1 MMKKLST
8 VRLIN
13 GVPEGTLYIS
23 IGMVGIA
30 LWLIVRGIRTMIRG
44 KQIHDFGRVYPAEI
58 LSKRHCW
65 RGRRG
70 LIYVTVL
77 YIDGMGRR
85 KMTELI
91 CNSNTYYKF
100 RKKGGMRVIEFG
112 GEVMEYYYAPSVLKG
127 IGMIVAAVA
136 GIAFMIYLMLDSRV

>member
-1 MMKKLST
+1 MIKKFT
-8 VRLIN
+8 EIRLIY
-13 GVPEGTLYIS
+13 GIPVGSFYIS
-23 IGMVGIA
+23 ILSCIMG
-30 LWLIVRGIRTMIRG
+30 LWLLLHGIRTIIRG
-44 KQIHDFGRVYPAEI
+44 KQVHDFGRVYPAEI

-100 RKKGGMRVIEFG
+100 RKKGGMRVIEFD